1 MAEGAQVSATSSSLG
16 GSSSLAYLVPSY
28 NPAVDDL
35 VTWSQKVALLAGA
48 WPEEKMS
55 ELIARLILGCQ
66 GSAFAKLQQQQTTLM
81 AGGKESVKKIV
92 ELLGGFWGRIPL
104 ERKYEY
110 VEKALPSPTKG

>member
-1 MAEGAQVSATSSSLG
+1 
-16 GSSSLAYLVPSY
+16 
-28 NPAVDDL
+28 
-35 VTWSQKVALLAGA
+35 
-48 WPEEKMS
+48 MS

-110 VEKALPSPTKG
+110 VEKALFRAQQKADESNDSYLARMDVVWTEMTSRVISLSELQAYVLLRGVN